1 MAYHL
6 SGSKAYAAALA
17 GKLTPVKGG
26 LHYTAQHE
34 IVVHD
39 VREHMVI
46 ISQGSSYNIT
56 GTKDGNGYVVTFLGT
71 PSQTYYFDAEV
82 GCKLC

>member
-6 SGSKAYAAALA
+6 SGTKAYAAALA
-17 GKLTPVKGG
+17 GKLTPVQGG

-46 ISQGSSYNIT
+46 ISQGTTYHIT
-56 GTKDGNGYVVTFLGT
+56 GTKDGNGYVVTVSDTHGR
-71 PSQTYYFDAEV
+71 TYYFDAEV